1 MDYYESSQY
10 HVPFGND
17 LRPSEETE
25 LIYIFDNISSMTKGD
40 LKIHLDNVS
49 NRGRSDWA
57 REYQGRGSWGMQ
69 SPLMAALQNKR
80 QDLVEVMVKRFGLR
94 IDSSFDHDGFP
105 VTPSSPTQTVPLTK
119 ASVLSYAAAGGFAP
133 GEDEDQVRFLFYE
146 MKAKVNININGTT
159 PLIAAICSHSR
170 NLSMVKLLVEELKA
184 DVNFRASIN
193 RDGSN
198 PYLALHAAIAVE

>member
-1 MDYYESSQY
+1 MDYDMFY
-10 HVPFGND
+10 H
-17 LRPSEETE
+17 EEYYPPPNGE
-25 LIYIFDNISSMTKGD
+25 LSYIIENISSITKEE
-40 LKIHLDNVS
+40 LR
-49 NRGRSDWA
+49 NRLEKVGNLGRPDW
-57 REYQGRGSWGMQ
+57 GSR
-69 SPLMAALQNKR
+69 SPLKSAFETNR
-80 QDLVEVMVKRFGLR
+80 QDLVEVMVKRSR
-94 IDSSFDHDGFP
+94 IKIDSSFDHNGFP
-105 VTPSSPTQTVPLTK
+105 VTRSSPTQTVPLTK
-119 ASVLSYAAAGGFAP
+119 ASVLSYAALTW
-133 GEDEDQVRFLFYE
+133 EDDTVRALENEDRVRFLVYE